1 MALKLN
7 EYINLIWEQLERK
20 ENRMPLVGI
29 IAKKKDIE
37 AIKKEIKEKNV
48 EIIEITKDS
57 IKNLKNIKF
66 EEIIFIENI
75 KFEEDEY
82 TYMKELISKSKYLI
96 INEDMEMNI
105 LNEIEIQKPIKLIT
119 FGFNS
124 KSTIT
129 VSSVT
134 EEKIIVCL
142 QREIAKHNKEI
153 LECQEMQ
160 MQNINAKKIYNNL
173 VVFII
178 KVLHN
183 L

>member
-1 MALKLN
+1 
-7 EYINLIWEQLERK
+7 
-20 ENRMPLVGI
+20 MPLVGI

-37 AIKKEIKEKNV
+37 AVKKEIKGKKV

-66 EEIIFIENI
+66 EELIFIENI
-75 KFEEDEY
+75 KFEEEEY
-82 TYMKELISKSKYLI
+82 KYMKELISKTKYLI
-96 INEDMEMNI
+96 INEDIEIDI
-105 LNEIEIQKPIKLIT
+105 LNKIKIQKPIKLIT

-124 KSTIT
+124 KATIT

-142 QREIAKHNKEI
+142 QREIEKHNKEI

-160 MQNINAKKIYNNL
+160 MQNTNAKKIYNNL